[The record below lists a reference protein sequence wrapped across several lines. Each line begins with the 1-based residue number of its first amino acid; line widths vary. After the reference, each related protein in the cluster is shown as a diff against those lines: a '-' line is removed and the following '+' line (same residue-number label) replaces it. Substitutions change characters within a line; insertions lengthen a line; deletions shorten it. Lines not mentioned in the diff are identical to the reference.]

1 MVDDDR
7 ARGLF
12 LQEFAG
18 HVTGVL
24 LGTSRAGGMAPM
36 KGTAANTSTPRR
48 PTFKMQSLDIQG
60 FTYEERHGLLPVL
73 TTAMGNCGGWVL
85 ERKTLSPT
93 NMEFRLEIQLGA
105 ILDLYASIIATGVEL
120 TRSGHEALTEQCTR
134 CKHLRMRAELGQVVA
149 IRLEISFLDDLTLHS
164 LLASGGRTA

>member
-1 MVDDDR
+1 
-7 ARGLF
+7 
-12 LQEFAG
+12 
-18 HVTGVL
+18 
-24 LGTSRAGGMAPM
+24 M
-36 KGTAANTSTPRR
+36 KGAAANTSTPRR

-60 FTYEERHGLLPVL
+60 FTYEERQGLLPVL

-105 ILDLYASIIATGVEL
+105 ILDLYASIIGTGVEL

-134 CKHLRMRAELGQVVA
+134 RKHLRMMAELGQVVA
-149 IRLEISFLDDLTLHS
+149 IRLEISFLDEVTLHS
-164 LLASGGRTA
+164 LLTSGGRTA